1 MNMVG
6 RLPCRRGNIALV
18 PMGYGEGRLKDKF
31 SVRREKIYK
40 TIFLFLSLYIYTIF
54 KTSNDSKMC
63 QLEF

>member
-31 SVRREKIYK
+31 SVRREKNYK
-40 TIFLFLSLYIYTIF
+40 TIFLVLFLSLYIYYF
-54 KTSNDSKMC
+54 
-63 QLEF
+63 